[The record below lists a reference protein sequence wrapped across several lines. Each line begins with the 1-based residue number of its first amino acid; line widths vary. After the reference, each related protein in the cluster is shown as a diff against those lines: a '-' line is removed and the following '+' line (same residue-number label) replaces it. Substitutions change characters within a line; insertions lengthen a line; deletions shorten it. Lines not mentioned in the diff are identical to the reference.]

1 MYEIDQLLRIICI
14 KKFSY
19 ITLSR
24 KHRHVCPFFTAVEA
38 YVFNLVFQ
46 HMLLHPGFSFNSS
59 RFPKSLF
66 RCFEQS
72 SLLTIEK
79 AIFQLWSQCPL
90 CVNRRKI
97 QELQHF
103 PFLKAFSELANG
115 LPSFIHHIETSG
127 IFRLQSNQSCKSFWL
142 KFCLRDYSTDIPT
155 KISWQ
160 RYVIFPEFIGMSHIL
175 ANCRIMYEHI
185 AYWLQ
190 GISYHLLSFPT
201 KYICHV
207 QFNVSLMNLS
217 NENGHF
223 SSVKLYFT
231 LANVVCGNAFL
242 HRSINELKQLG
253 KIYTKLFLRSS
264 IRHKRNVANKAKL
277 RDKLALNEYS
287 CLVGTACLYHIMTCG
302 NRLILDGR
310 NIPQNSEWGL

>member
-1 MYEIDQLLRIICI
+1 MSLLANNLTADPLITGNPLNWLCTTFQILTERESASTTIILFLYEIDQLLRIICI

-59 RFPKSLF
+59 RLPKSLF

-103 PFLKAFSELANG
+103 PILKAFSELANG

-127 IFRLQSNQSCKSFWL
+127 IFRLQSNQSCKSF
-142 KFCLRDYSTDIPT
+142 
-155 KISWQ
+155 
-160 RYVIFPEFIGMSHIL
+160 
-175 ANCRIMYEHI
+175 
-185 AYWLQ
+185 
-190 GISYHLLSFPT
+190 
-201 KYICHV
+201 
-207 QFNVSLMNLS
+207 
-217 NENGHF
+217 
-223 SSVKLYFT
+223 
-231 LANVVCGNAFL
+231 
-242 HRSINELKQLG
+242 
-253 KIYTKLFLRSS
+253 
-264 IRHKRNVANKAKL
+264 
-277 RDKLALNEYS
+277 
-287 CLVGTACLYHIMTCG
+287 
-302 NRLILDGR
+302 
-310 NIPQNSEWGL
+310 